1 MHRAFGGGSVSESAA
16 DYGRRHGMT
25 VIDGGCPLMFEP
37 ASDGGHRMMKW
48 AFTLNG
54 HVPRQV

>member
-1 MHRAFGGGSVSESAA
+1 
-16 DYGRRHGMT
+16 MT
-25 VIDGGCPLMFEP
+25 VIDGGCPLMFE
-37 ASDGGHRMMKW
+37 AAADGGHRMMRW

>member
-1 MHRAFGGGSVSESAA
+1 
-16 DYGRRHGMT
+16 MT

-37 ASDGGHRMMKW
+37 ASDAGHRMMKL

-54 HVPRQV
+54 HVPRKV